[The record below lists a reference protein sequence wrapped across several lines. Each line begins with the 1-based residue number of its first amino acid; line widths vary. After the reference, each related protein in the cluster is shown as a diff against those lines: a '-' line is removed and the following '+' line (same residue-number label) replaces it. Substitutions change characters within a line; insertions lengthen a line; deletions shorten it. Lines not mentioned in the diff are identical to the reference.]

1 MSLSLQLAQDKFDFF
16 PLNRALSLSVMDEGS
31 TDSKVD
37 ELLQYVMNLVERQKE
52 EVDHMNFLSCSVLI
66 LLHMCILL
74 QNHSSADN
82 YCTIQESLP

>member
-1 MSLSLQLAQDKFDFF
+1 MSLQLAQDKFDFF

-52 EVDHMNFLSCSVLI
+52 EVDHMNFFSISHIFITV
-66 LLHMCILL
+66 
-74 QNHSSADN
+74 NTVSSN
-82 YCTIQESLP
+82 NM